1 MSGAIETKRAVLGKI
16 ESPYGTDSTPTGAAN
31 AILVKNLN
39 FDPMKLS
46 YASRDDVVLPVFG
59 KLSSKTAHKWN
70 EIGFDVEVSGAA
82 AAGTA
87 PPYGALLRACG
98 LSETVVPSTS
108 VTYAPVSSSLES
120 ASIYANKDG
129 MLSKFLGSRGN
140 AALVFENEQIPV
152 WRFNFASLYTA
163 PADVA
168 LPSLTLSGHQA
179 PQPMNKTLTTS
190 ISLHGYSC
198 GLWAATF
205 NLGNVFGYVPFPG
218 GSEQVFIT
226 DRKGSGSVEIEYP
239 TVAQKDFHALVDS
252 GATGSFSLVHGTGAG
267 KILTVTAGQV
277 RLTNPRSSNR
287 RGVRTLILDL
297 EAAPSNSLN
306 DEFSFAHT

>member
-1 MSGAIETKRAVLGKI
+1 MSGAIEVKRAILGKI
-16 ESPYGTDSTPTGAAN
+16 DTTYGTDPVPTGAAN

-39 FDPMKLS
+39 FDPGKFS
-46 YASRDDVVLPVFG
+46 YSSRKDVALPAFG

-70 EIGFDVEVSGAA
+70 EIAFDVEVSGAA

-87 PPYGALLRACG
+87 PPYGPLLRGCG
-98 LSETVVPSTS
+98 LGETIVASTS
-108 VTYAPVSSSLES
+108 VTYAPVSSALES
-120 ASIYANKDG
+120 VTMYGNKDG
-129 MLSKFLGSRGN
+129 MLSKFISARGN
-140 AALVFENEQIPV
+140 VALVFENEEIPV

-168 LPSLTLSGHQA
+168 LPALTLTAHQQ

-190 ISLHGYSC
+190 ISLHGYAC

-205 NLGNVFGYVPFPG
+205 NMGNAFGYVPFPG

-226 DRKGSGSVEIEYP
+226 DADRLGSVEIEYP
-239 TVAQKDFHALVDS
+239 TVAQKDFHAIVES
-252 GATGSFSLVHGTGAG
+252 GAEGSFSLVHGTGAG

-277 RLTNPRSSNR
+277 RLTNPRGGNR
-287 RGVRTLILDL
+287 RGVRTLLLDL
-297 EAAPSNSLN
+297 ECADTVAFNN
-306 DEFSFAHT
+306 AFSFAHT